1 MKLDKPTLLRLALV
15 LGGCVVLYWALCNL
29 ALLGAALGMLAGVL
43 FPLTLGFCIAFVL
56 NVPMRFLERHLF
68 LRTQK
73 PVLKR
78 LRRPLCILIS
88 LVFILAV
95 LTAVF
100 WLVVPELVNALVVLA
115 NTVPPFLAKVTAWLQ
130 DNADRFP
137 QLESWLAGLDID
149 WAKTG
154 RDIITY
160 LTGQFSSLLGGTV
173 QVISATV
180 GGVTNVVIA
189 FILALYILLG
199 KEKLKAQ
206 CTAVCRAFLPERF
219 AKGLLYVARLSSDT
233 FASFVTGQC
242 IEACILGTLCWLGMT
257 LFRFPYAPMIGA
269 LVGITALIPIVGAW
283 VGLIVGAFMI
293 GMESLTQA
301 LIFVIFLLVLQ
312 QVEGNLIYPRVV
324 GSSVGLPPIWVLAA
338 VTVGG
343 SLWGIAGMLFA
354 VPVCSIL
361 HALLRLGVHRRL
373 EAQAAAGASVP
384 APTPEEKM

>member
-15 LGGCVVLYWALCNL
+15 LGGCVVLYWVLCNL
-29 ALLGAALGMLAGVL
+29 ALLAGALGALAGVL

-68 LRTQK
+68 RHTK
-73 PVLKR
+73 NKVLNR

-88 LVFILAV
+88 LLFILAV

-100 WLVVPELVNALVVLA
+100 WLVVPELINAFVVLA
-115 NTVPPFLAKVTAWLQ
+115 NTVPPFVSQITAWMQ

-154 RDIITY
+154 REIFTY
-160 LTGQFSSLLGGTV
+160 LTGQVTSLVDGTV
-173 QVISATV
+173 QVISGTV
-180 GGVTNVVIA
+180 GGITNAVIA

-199 KEKLKAQ
+199 KEKLKGQ
-206 CTAVCRAFLPERF
+206 CASVCRAFLPKRVSDT
-219 AKGLLYVARLSSDT
+219 LLYVARLSSDT

-242 IEACILGTLCWLGMT
+242 MEACILGTLCWLGMT
-257 LFRFPYAPMIGA
+257 LFRFSYAPMIGA
-269 LVGITALIPIVGAW
+269 LVGICALIPIVGA
-283 VGLIVGAFMI
+283 VIGTVVGAFMI
-293 GMESLTQA
+293 LMVDPVQA
-301 LIFVIFLLVLQ
+301 ILFVIFLLTLQ
-312 QVEGNLIYPRVV
+312 QIEGNLIYPRVV
-324 GSSVGLPPIWVLAA
+324 GSSVGLPAIWVLAS

-343 SLWGIAGMLFA
+343 TLWGIGGMLFA

-361 HALLRLGVHRRL
+361 YTLARQITHRRL
-373 EAQAAAGASVP
+373 AAKAAAEH
-384 APTPEEKM
+384 PES

>member
-115 NTVPPFLAKVTAWLQ
+115 NTVPPFLSKATAWLQ

-269 LVGITALIPIVGAW
+269 LVGFCALIPIVGA
-283 VGLIVGAFMI
+283 VIGTVVGAFMI
-293 GMESLTQA
+293 MMVDPVQA
-301 LIFVIFLLVLQ
+301 ILFVIFLLTLQ
-312 QVEGNLIYPRVV
+312 QIEGNLIYPRVV
-324 GSSVGLPPIWVLAA
+324 GSSVGLPAIWVLAS

-343 SLWGIAGMLFA
+343 SLWGIGGMLFA

-361 HALLRLGVHRRL
+361 YTLMRRVTQYRLAEKEAKKHA
-373 EAQAAAGASVP
+373 AS
-384 APTPEEKM
+384 